1 MARGRC
7 MEAAEMADFSAYAEE
22 EDDESDFDDSE

>member
-1 MARGRC
+1 